1 MHCSARTNGQLT
13 KRLTLAGA
21 WLTRPLLLAALLV
34 AAAACGKQ
42 SASGPAADPSANPK
56 AGPQLGAAPPAT
68 PAASATPV
76 SAGLKTA
83 AAKDLPPPPL
93 QLTASDGQGLQLT
106 KLTARAVLDGPLA
119 LTELHLTF
127 ANTEARQRQGTFEM
141 TLPPGAQVS
150 RFAMKNAGSWM
161 EGEVVE
167 KQRARRVYE
176 DFLHRKQ
183 DPAILEQS
191 DGNRFSARV
200 FPILPNAEKELIV
213 SYTQT
218 LVDARAP
225 YVLPLRGLP
234 KLGELTISG
243 FVHGSGDAK
252 PVAGNALGAT
262 IGAVQTVRVDKKDW
276 QPDADFEV
284 SGQHAAVG
292 EVALRHENLAL
303 ARVVLPGTQ
312 TAAKLERVVVLVDT
326 SASQVLVQEALVQR
340 VQAVLE
346 LIGRDGGE
354 AIVLAFDQNAAELGA
369 GPAKG
374 LGEAVQAGLRRRGAL
389 GATDLHA
396 ALHAAGKAAAQRW
409 KAPARLVLISD
420 GVATAG
426 EVESD
431 ALAKAAKAQSGA
443 FARLD
448 AVAVTPGRNQ
458 PLLAALTTAG
468 LADAGLVI
476 DAAADPEALGAL
488 QVATVPPLQ
497 VSVPGAE
504 WVWPQQ
510 IAGKRA
516 GEAVLIYAD
525 LPADKPFAIQLQGAA
540 GKEVTPPVRSAAK
553 VLLERAWVGARI
565 ERLLHAAGGDPDL
578 QAAMRSQALALSVK
592 HRVLCELT
600 ALLVLES
607 EHDYVRYNIPRT
619 ALAEILTVSP
629 EGVAVLEPR
638 KDPFAALA
646 KDDDDGS
653 GITARTFGG
662 PSPSALRAR
671 FEAAEDNAAAPA
683 EEAKSAEAAP
693 PAAAAPAAAAPSP
706 PPEPEPVTAREFGG
720 RADEVDRDLPAPGGM
735 ALRGVGS
742 GGGGSGQGRGL
753 GFVPMPRGR
762 GAADEAEEE
771 ADSRMRRREVAAR
784 RPRPEP
790 TEDDDG
796 GDLNEIRDALKA
808 KPALTGKY
816 AEIDARLQKG
826 QKAAALQEALAWRQ
840 ASPTDVLA
848 LVALGRSLQANQL
861 PDDAAR
867 AYGALIDLYPMRA
880 DLRRF
885 AGNLLESLGK
895 GGSSLAT
902 DSYGKAKDDR
912 PDHPSVYIML
922 AVRQL
927 QDGKALAAL
936 DTLDACLK
944 AERRGGNF
952 GGVER
957 IATELMGIAAAAALA
972 QAPEAE
978 RAALTSKLQDRLRP
992 YGATVADKPS
1002 LRFVLSWE
1010 TDANDVDFHIV
1021 DKAKNHASY
1030 RQMHLQ
1036 SGGELFAD
1044 ITTGY
1049 GPECFAIAEPRA
1061 FPYQLYAHYYAMG
1074 PMGYGMGRVQILRH
1088 DGKGK
1093 LTVEDRP
1100 FVIMQDSA
1108 WLDLGVVKS

>member
-1 MHCSARTNGQLT
+1 MNDHTPLADPAAAPSSHNRP
-13 KRLTLAGA
+13 RLRHLAV
-21 WLTRPLLLAALLV
+21 LAALLTL
-34 AAAACGKQ
+34 AAACSKQ
-42 SASGPAADPSANPK
+42 PASSGASDPK
-56 AGPQLGAAPPAT
+56 AGPQLGAAPPASAGAT
-68 PAASATPV
+68 ATPV
-76 SAGLKTA
+76 SAGLRTTT
-83 AAKDLPPPPL
+83 AKDLPPPPL
-93 QLTASDGQGLQLT
+93 QLTASDGQGLQLV

-150 RFAMKNAGSWM
+150 RFAMKNPGGWM

-213 SYTQT
+213 SYTQA
-218 LVDARAP
+218 LVDGRAP

-243 FVHGSGDAK
+243 CVYGSAEAK
-252 PVAGNALGAT
+252 PAAGNALGAT

-284 SGQHAAVG
+284 SSQHAAVG
-292 EVALRHENLAL
+292 EIALRRDNLAL

-312 TAAKLERVVVLVDT
+312 APAKLERVVVLVDT

-354 AIVLAFDQNAAELGA
+354 AVVLAFDQDVAELAA

-374 LGEAVQAGLRRRGAL
+374 LADAVQAGLRRRGAL

-396 ALHAAGKAAAQRW
+396 ALQAAGKAAAQRW

-426 EVESD
+426 QTEAPE
-431 ALAKAAKAQSGA
+431 LAKAAKALAPAIG
-443 FARLD
+443 RLD

-458 PLLAALTTAG
+458 PLLAALTTAS
-468 LADAGLVI
+468 ATDAGLVV

-488 QVATVPPLQ
+488 QVSTAAPLQ
-497 VSVPGAE
+497 VSVAGAE

-510 IAGKRA
+510 IVGKRA

-525 LPADKPFAIQLQGAA
+525 LPADKPLVIRLDGRD
-540 GKEVTPPVRSAAK
+540 GKELTPPVRDAAK

-565 ERLLHAAGGDPDL
+565 ERLLSGAGADPDM
-578 QAAMRSQALALSVK
+578 QAAMRAQAQALSVK

-607 EHDYVRYNIPRT
+607 ESDYARYNIPRT

-638 KDPFAALA
+638 KDPFAAMA
-646 KDDDDGS
+646 AAPQPDDEVV
-653 GITARTFGG
+653 ANTFGG
-662 PSPSALRAR
+662 GPPVE
-671 FEAAEDNAAAPA
+671 EA
-683 EEAKSAEAAP
+683 AKSAEAAAP
-693 PAAAAPAAAAPSP
+693 SPAAAAAPAAAP
-706 PPEPEPVTAREFGG
+706 PAAPEPMPRAEQAVADRFGG
-720 RADEVDRDLPAPGGM
+720 GADGDLPAPGGM
-735 ALRGVGS
+735 ALRGSGS
-742 GGGGSGQGRGL
+742 GGGGMG
-753 GFVPMPRGR
+753 RGR
-762 GAADEAEEE
+762 GSIAERVVAGNRQSDIERRLFAEEFQELRARERAAARERE
-771 ADSRMRRREVAAR
+771 ADRGR
-784 RPRPEP
+784 
-790 TEDDDG
+790 
-796 GDLNEIRDALKA
+796 DLAEIRDALKA

-816 AEIDARLQKG
+816 ADIDAKLQKG
-826 QKAAALQEALAWRQ
+826 QKAAALQDALVWRQ

-861 PDDAAR
+861 PADAAR
-867 AYGALIDLYPMRA
+867 AYGSIIDLFPMRA

-885 AGNLLESLGK
+885 AGNLLETLGK
-895 GGSSLAT
+895 DASRLAG
-902 DSYGKAKDDR
+902 DSYSKAKDDR

-927 QDGKALAAL
+927 QDGTPLQAL

-944 AERRGGNF
+944 ADRRGGNF

-957 IATELMGIAAAAALA
+957 IATELMGIAAAAAVA

-978 RAALTSKLQDRLRP
+978 RAALTSKLQDRLRTV
-992 YGATVADKPS
+992 GASVADKPS

-1010 TDANDVDFHIV
+1010 TDANDVDFHIL

-1030 RQMHLQ
+1030 SQMQLQ

-1049 GPECFAIAEPRA
+1049 GPECFAMVEPKA

-1074 PMGYGMGRVQILRH
+1074 PMGYGMGRVQVLRH

-1108 WLDLGVVKS
+1108 WLDLGVVKG